1 MLVKL
6 DKGAAVNVDNLKY
19 ITVDTKRVSGRLTY
33 IVQVRIDDN
42 TDHPIAYFAKK
53 EDAIALVKKCVKK
66 YEKAQRSIL
75 PQICPRN
82 WCICFGNLEKSRDTS
97 FVY

>member
-66 YEKAQRSIL
+66 INEAD
-75 PQICPRN
+75 
-82 WCICFGNLEKSRDTS
+82 E
-97 FVY
+97 